1 MKKLFLFFSI
11 LLSVNLSGQ
20 NNVLSLSEYIGYVK
34 EFHPIVKQA
43 RLVSTEGEIK
53 LLKARGAFD
62 PKISVD
68 YDRKKFKKTE
78 YYDKLNTTFKIP
90 TWYGVEFKANYE
102 KNTGIFLNPEAN
114 VPDQGLYGA
123 GISVSL
129 AKGLLMNDRMAT
141 LKQAKLYT
149 QQANA
154 KQRLLVNDILYDAI
168 VTYFE
173 WLKNFET
180 QNTYDD
186 FLKNATNRLEIVKKS
201 FDAGDKPAVDTL
213 EANINFKSRQ
223 LDLEKAKL
231 VYIKS
236 KLKLA
241 NFLWL
246 ENNLPLELEDNI
258 VPDIKTLDN
267 VDTSLNINNDV
278 VSILNVNNHLKM
290 KSLNYKKESL
300 LVNKR
305 LKFNNLLPR
314 IDLEYNF
321 LTPKFNELAN
331 FDTSNY
337 KGGLNVYIPLFLRKE
352 RAELKLAK
360 LKLQDIDFV
369 ISASRMDLNNKMRTI
384 DNEIAST
391 NRQSKI
397 LTNLVVDYQKLVKAE
412 ERMFILGEGSLFRI
426 NYREVKLIETR
437 LKLIDTKNKFLKSKA
452 SLYQMINNQDQ
463 SDEKNKTIQ

>member
-1 MKKLFLFFSI
+1 MKKLFTFFSVI
-11 LLSVNLSGQ
+11 LSLSLYAQTNDI
-20 NNVLSLSEYIGYVK
+20 LSLSEYIGYVK

-43 RLVSTEGEIK
+43 QLVSTEGEIK

-78 YYDKLNTTFKIP
+78 YFDKLNTTFKIP

-123 GISVSL
+123 GVSVSL
-129 AKGLLMNDRMAT
+129 ARGLLMNNRMAT

-149 QQANA
+149 KQANA
-154 KQRLLVNDILYDAI
+154 KQKLLVNDILYDAI

-180 QNTYDD
+180 QNTYND
-186 FLKNATNRLEIVKKS
+186 FLSNATNRLDIVKKS
-201 FDAGDKPAVDTL
+201 FNAGDKPAVDTL

-231 VYIKS
+231 KYLKS

-246 ENNLPLELEDNI
+246 ENNIPLELEDNI
-258 VPDIKTLDN
+258 TPDLNT
-267 VDTSLNINNDV
+267 LNIIDNALNIENQE
-278 VSILNVNNHLKM
+278 VSMLNVNNHLKM
-290 KSLNYKKESL
+290 KSLNYKKEGL

-321 LTPKFNELAN
+321 LSPQVRNLSN
-331 FDTSNY
+331 FDTNNY
-337 KGGLNVYIPLFLRKE
+337 KGGVNVYIPLFLRKE

-369 ISASRMDLNNKMRTI
+369 ISASRMDLNNKMRNI
-384 DNEIAST
+384 ENEISST
-391 NRQSKI
+391 NRQSQI
-397 LTNLVVDYQKLVKAE
+397 LTNLVVDYDKLVKAE

-452 SLYQMINNQDQ
+452 SLYQMINNQDN
-463 SDEKNKTIQ
+463 DNKKTIQ

>member
-1 MKKLFLFFSI
+1 
-11 LLSVNLSGQ
+11 
-20 NNVLSLSEYIGYVK
+20 
-34 EFHPIVKQA
+34 
-43 RLVSTEGEIK
+43 
-53 LLKARGAFD
+53 
-62 PKISVD
+62 
-68 YDRKKFKKTE
+68 
-78 YYDKLNTTFKIP
+78 
-90 TWYGVEFKANYE
+90 
-102 KNTGIFLNPEAN
+102 
-114 VPDQGLYGA
+114 
-123 GISVSL
+123 
-129 AKGLLMNDRMAT
+129 
-141 LKQAKLYT
+141 
-149 QQANA
+149 
-154 KQRLLVNDILYDAI
+154 
-168 VTYFE
+168 
-173 WLKNFET
+173 
-180 QNTYDD
+180 
-186 FLKNATNRLEIVKKS
+186 
-201 FDAGDKPAVDTL
+201 
-213 EANINFKSRQ
+213 
-223 LDLEKAKL
+223 
-231 VYIKS
+231 
-236 KLKLA
+236 
-241 NFLWL
+241 
-246 ENNLPLELEDNI
+246 
-258 VPDIKTLDN
+258 
-267 VDTSLNINNDV
+267 
-278 VSILNVNNHLKM
+278 M

-463 SDEKNKTIQ
+463 SDDKNKTIQ

>member
-1 MKKLFLFFSI
+1 MKKLFIVCYFISFISLFS
-11 LLSVNLSGQ
+11 Q

-43 RLVSTEGEIK
+43 KLVSSEGEIK

-114 VPDQGLYGA
+114 VPEQGLYSA
-123 GISVSL
+123 GVSVSL
-129 AKGLLMNDRMAT
+129 ARGLLMNTRMAT

-186 FLKNATNRLEIVKKS
+186 FLKNATSRLEIVKKS
-201 FDAGDKPAVDTL
+201 FEAGDKPAVDTL

-246 ENNLPLELEDNI
+246 EDNLPLELEDNI
-258 VPDIKTLDN
+258 IPDAGTLTSIDA
-267 VDTSLNINNDV
+267 SLNINNEII
-278 VSILNVNNHLKM
+278 SNLNVNNHLKM

-321 LTPKFNELAN
+321 LTPKVNELVN
-331 FDTSNY
+331 FDTNNY

-369 ISASRMDLNNKMRTI
+369 ISANKMDLNNKMRSI
-384 DNEIAST
+384 DNEISST
-391 NRQSKI
+391 DKQSKI

-437 LKLIDTKNKFLKSKA
+437 LKLIDTINKLLKSKA
-452 SLYQMINNQDQ
+452 SLYKMINNQDN
-463 SDEKNKTIQ
+463 SNKKIIQ